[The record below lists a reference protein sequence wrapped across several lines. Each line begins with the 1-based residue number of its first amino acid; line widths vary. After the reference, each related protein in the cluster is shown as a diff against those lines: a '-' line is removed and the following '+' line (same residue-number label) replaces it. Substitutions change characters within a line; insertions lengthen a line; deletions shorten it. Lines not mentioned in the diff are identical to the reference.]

1 MSDSSTM
8 KNLPST
14 VTQSIGNIQD
24 QIATYGAQLQDY
36 LKNVKA
42 DISDY
47 KFAVEKIEGG
57 LDIDFRFK
65 AQVKVSNPSAS
76 EKTSHTM

>member
-1 MSDSSTM
+1 M
-8 KNLPST
+8 KNIPST
-14 VTQSIGNIQD
+14 VTQNIGNIQD
-24 QIATYGAQLQDY
+24 QLATYGAQLQDY
-36 LKNVKA
+36 LQNVKA

-65 AQVKVSNPSAS
+65 AQVKVSNMGGS
-76 EKTSHTM
+76 EKTSDTM